1 MLSHLRRSSLA
12 AAGLALGAVLLA
24 GACKT
29 DKPAATSSST
39 PAASGQAAGGQA
51 ASAEPGRA
59 APDYRFGPPGGYKRP
74 APERTD
80 EVDGRHGGQR
90 RAERLAAFDTDGDGQ
105 LSDAEREQMKAERMA
120 QREAHQAE
128 ILAENDTD
136 KDGTLSDAERTAMRT
151 KRADAMFG
159 RLDGDG
165 DGKITAAEMEASG
178 GRRGGVRNFAEADA
192 DGDGALTKAE
202 LEAARA
208 SRVVRRG
215 RPDGAGEPAPE

>member
-29 DKPAATSSST
+29 DKA
-39 PAASGQAAGGQA
+39 GQA

-74 APERTD
+74 APERGD
-80 EVDGRHGGQR
+80 EADERHGGGR

-105 LSDAEREQMKAERMA
+105 LSDAEKDQMKAERMA
-120 QREAHQAE
+120 RREAHQAE
-128 ILAENDTD
+128 VLAENDTD
-136 KDGTLSDAERTAMRT
+136 KDGTLSEAERAAMRT
-151 KRADAMFG
+151 KRVDAMFG
-159 RLDGDG
+159 RLDADG
-165 DGKITAAEMEASG
+165 DGKVTAAELEATG
-178 GRRGGVRNFAEADA
+178 GRRGGVRDFAEADT

-202 LEAARA
+202 LEAVRGN
-208 SRVVRRG
+208 RRVRRG
-215 RPDGAGEPAPE
+215 GPDGEPAPE